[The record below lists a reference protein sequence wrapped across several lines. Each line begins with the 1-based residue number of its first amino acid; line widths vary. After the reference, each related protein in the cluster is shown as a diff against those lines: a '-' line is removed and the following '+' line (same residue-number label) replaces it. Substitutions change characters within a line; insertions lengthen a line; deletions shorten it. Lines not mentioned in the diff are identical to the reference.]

1 MNLTEYM
8 RILVRRGWIMLLLAI
23 LAGGGA
29 WFITRDDTPVY
40 QASYRIL
47 VQPSRPD
54 LSLTNSTISLLE
66 SLRVYLDS
74 ELRAAEIIDE
84 LQLDMRPGELLSNT
98 ATAVDQFRFT
108 VQIQVQSTDP
118 DIAKSIAA
126 AWGEKLIAYREELNA
141 GLRNEDRVDTRPVDN
156 PTAGQIAPQ
165 PRIVGIA
172 GAILG
177 LIVGGI
183 VIFVLE
189 YIESS
194 VVHRREDLERVLG
207 LDVMASIPGYDAPPR
222 G

>member
-1 MNLTEYM
+1 MSLTEYV
-8 RILVRRGWIMLLLAI
+8 RILVRRGWIMVLLA
-23 LAGGGA
+23 LLVGGGA

-84 LQLDMRPGELLSNT
+84 LQLDMTPGQLLANT
-98 ATAVDQFRFT
+98 ATQADQFRFT
-108 VQIQVQSTDP
+108 VQIEVEDTDP
-118 DIAKSIAA
+118 EVAKAIAA

-141 GLRNEDRVDTRPVDN
+141 GLRREDRVDTRPVDN

-165 PRIVGIA
+165 PRIVGVA

-177 LIVGGI
+177 LIVGGV

-194 VVHRREDLERVLG
+194 VVYRREDLERNFE
-207 LDVMASIPGYDAPPR
+207 LDVLASIPGYEA
-222 G
+222 

>member
-1 MNLTEYM
+1 MNLTEYL
-8 RILVRRGWIMLLLAI
+8 RILVRRGWIMLLLA
-23 LAGGGA
+23 LLVGGGA

-84 LQLDMRPGELLSNT
+84 LQLDMTPGQLLANT
-98 ATAVDQFRFT
+98 ATAADQFRFT
-108 VQIQVQSTDP
+108 VQIEVEDTDP
-118 DIAKSIAA
+118 DVARLIAA

-141 GLRNEDRVDTRPVDN
+141 GLRREDRVDTRPVDN
-156 PTAGQIAPQ
+156 PAVGQIAPQ

-172 GAILG
+172 GGILG
-177 LIVGGI
+177 LIVGGV

-194 VVHRREDLERVLG
+194 VVYRREDLERSFE
-207 LDVMASIPGYDAPPR
+207 LDVLASIPGYEA
-222 G
+222 